1 MIMKIKDK
9 LFSEKLSKNS
19 DLLSKKFNL
28 KMEKHHY
35 QNIQMKK
42 KLKFNIIYYLVY
54 LKIINFDTFLGIKG
68 SLSGGVFLEKE

>member
-1 MIMKIKDK
+1 MKIKDK

-42 KLKFNIIYYLVY
+42 KLKFNIIHYLVY
-54 LKIINFDTFLGIKG
+54 
-68 SLSGGVFLEKE
+68 

>member
-42 KLKFNIIYYLVY
+42 KLKFNIIHYLVY
-54 LKIINFDTFLGIKG
+54 LKIINLI
-68 SLSGGVFLEKE
+68 LS